1 MLIETFYWAM
11 NSLTGSQDRAG
22 DRYMLNERF
31 YWTMVSQTGS
41 QDRARDRYNGTCSS
55 RHFIG
60 LWIANRITGQSR
72 RHAVLC

>member
-41 QDRARDRYNGTCSS
+41 QDRAGDMQFFVRTQWFTVQNSS
-55 RHFIG
+55 
-60 LWIANRITGQSR
+60 N
-72 RHAVLC
+72 C